1 MKIKNKNIHHI
12 KFKHSKLVHE
22 FELEG
27 YYDDIYGKAIAY
39 EDDEMD
45 NPIEVGSIEGS
56 YIDVENLNEP
66 VHELLDS
73 ISGDHER
80 YSRYFNEY
88 NKINKKIKK
97 LLNLGDEDVNIMSSS
112 FIYIHKLKVLRKY
125 RGLGI
130 GKTLVQALINDY
142 KRESSLAFLTAAPLQ
157 FSSRDPSTKETFKE
171 RNEQESKKKL
181 IELYESYG
189 FHNILDGDG
198 DMVIYTGDWFYQ

>member
-27 YYDDIYGKAIAY
+27 YYDNIYGKAIAY

-45 NPIEVGSIEGS
+45 NQIEVGSIEGS
-56 YIDVENLNEP
+56 YIDVESLNEP

-73 ISGDHER
+73 ISGDHVR
-80 YSRYFNEY
+80 YSKYFNEY
-88 NKINKKIKK
+88 NKIDKKTRK
-97 LLNLGDEDVNIMSSS
+97 LLNLGDEDVDIMRSS
-112 FIYIHKLKVLRKY
+112 FVYIHKLKVQKKY

-130 GKTLVQALINDY
+130 GKTLVQTMINDY
-142 KRESSLAFLTAAPLQ
+142 KRESSIAFLTAAPLQ
-157 FSSRDPSTKETFKE
+157 FNSSDPSTKETFKK
-171 RNEQESKKKL
+171 RNEKESKKKL

-189 FHNILDGDG
+189 FHNIPYSDG
-198 DMVIYTGDWFYQ
+198 DMVIYIGDWFI

>member
-45 NPIEVGSIEGS
+45 NPIEVGTIEGS
-56 YIDVENLNEP
+56 YIDVESLNEP

-73 ISGDHER
+73 ISGDHVR
-80 YSRYFNEY
+80 YSKYFNEY
-88 NKINKKIKK
+88 NKIDKKTRK
-97 LLNLGDEDVNIMSSS
+97 LLNLGDEDVDIMSSS
-112 FIYIHKLKVLRKY
+112 FIYIHKLKVQKKY

-130 GKTLVQALINDY
+130 GKSLVQAMINDY
-142 KRESSLAFLTAAPLQ
+142 KRESSIAFLTAAPLQ
-157 FSSRDPSTKETFKE
+157 FNSSDPSTKETFKK
-171 RNEQESKKKL
+171 RNEQESKKRL

-189 FHNILDGDG
+189 FHNIPDSDG
-198 DMVIYTGDWFYQ
+198 DMVIYIGDWFI

>member
-45 NPIEVGSIEGS
+45 NPIEVGTIEGS
-56 YIDVENLNEP
+56 YIDVESLNEP

-73 ISGDHER
+73 ISGDHVR
-80 YSRYFNEY
+80 YSKYFNEY
-88 NKINKKIKK
+88 NKIDKKTRK
-97 LLNLGDEDVNIMSSS
+97 LLNLGDEDVDIMRSS
-112 FIYIHKLKVLRKY
+112 FVYIHKLKVQKKY

-130 GKTLVQALINDY
+130 GKTLVQTMINDY
-142 KRESSLAFLTAAPLQ
+142 KRESSIAFLTAAPLQ
-157 FSSRDPSTKETFKE
+157 FNSSDPSTKETFKK
-171 RNEQESKKKL
+171 RNEKESKKKL

-189 FHNILDGDG
+189 FHNIPDSDG
-198 DMVIYTGDWFYQ
+198 DMVIYIGDWFI

>member
-45 NPIEVGSIEGS
+45 NPIEVGTIEGS
-56 YIDVENLNEP
+56 YIDVESLNEP

-73 ISGDHER
+73 ISGDHVR
-80 YSRYFNEY
+80 YSKYFNEY
-88 NKINKKIKK
+88 NKIDKKTRK
-97 LLNLGDEDVNIMSSS
+97 LLNLGDEDVDIMSSS
-112 FIYIHKLKVLRKY
+112 FIYIHKLKVQKKY

-130 GKTLVQALINDY
+130 GKSLVQAMINDY
-142 KRESSLAFLTAAPLQ
+142 KRESSITFLTAAPLQ
-157 FSSRDPSTKETFKE
+157 FNSSDPSTKETFKK
-171 RNEQESKKKL
+171 RNEKESKKKL

-189 FHNILDGDG
+189 FHNIPDSDG
-198 DMVIYTGDWFYQ
+198 DMVIYIGDWFI

>member
-1 MKIKNKNIHHI
+1 MKIENKNIHHI

-27 YYDDIYGKAIAY
+27 YYDDIYGKAIVY

-45 NPIEVGSIEGS
+45 NAIEAGTINGC
-56 YIDVENLNEP
+56 YIDTENLNEP

-73 ISGDHER
+73 ISGDHVR

-88 NKINKKIKK
+88 NKINKKTRK
-97 LLNLGDEDVNIMSSS
+97 LLNLGDEDVDIMSSS
-112 FIYIHKLKVLRKY
+112 FIYIHKLEVLKEY

-130 GKTLVQALINDY
+130 GKTLVQAMISDY
-142 KRESSLAFLTAAPLQ
+142 KRESSIAFLTAAPLQ
-157 FSSRDPSTKETFKE
+157 FTSSDPSTKEVFKK
-171 RNEQESKKKL
+171 RSEQESKKKL

-189 FHNILDGDG
+189 FHNILDSDG
-198 DMVIYTGDWFYQ
+198 DMVIYTGDWFL

>member
-27 YYDDIYGKAIAY
+27 YYDDIYGKAITY

-45 NPIEVGSIEGS
+45 DPIDAGNIEGC
-56 YIDVENLNEP
+56 YIDAENLNEP

-73 ISGDHER
+73 ISGDHVR
-80 YSRYFNEY
+80 YSKYFNEY
-88 NKINKKIKK
+88 NKINKKIRK
-97 LLNLGDEDVNIMSSS
+97 LLKLGEEDVHIMSSS
-112 FIYIHKLKVLRKY
+112 FIYIHKLKVLKKY

-130 GKTLVQALINDY
+130 GKTLVQTLINDY
-142 KRESSLAFLTAAPLQ
+142 KRESSIVFLTAAPLQ
-157 FSSRDPSTKETFKE
+157 FNTSDPSTKETFKK

-189 FHNILDGDG
+189 FSNIPDGDG
-198 DMVIYTGDWFYQ
+198 DMVAYTGDWFL